1 MGKLKQT
8 KEIVNNENKIFTIPN
23 ILSICRLVMVP
34 FIFWSYINEQ
44 YLTSVL
50 LILISG
56 ITDVI
61 DGFIARTFNQISNL
75 GKILDPLADKFT
87 QVCVVLLILITNHT
101 DMGLCVMFVILC
113 IKEVSTLFFGTQLLS
128 SGKTNIV
135 SKWYGKLST
144 VILYATMTLY
154 ALIIALRKFE
164 IIPPPVYWLDILA
177 TIFSWVTAAALIYS
191 MVGYMSCYVI
201 NKENNKNSNN
211 NSDNN
216 LGDSK

>member
-1 MGKLKQT
+1 MGNVKQNS
-8 KEIVNNENKIFTIPN
+8 KAEINENRIFTIPN

-44 YLTSVL
+44 YICSAV
-50 LILISG
+50 LILVSG
-56 ITDVI
+56 LTDVI

-87 QVCVVLLILITNHT
+87 QVSVVLLILITNHT
-101 DMGLCVMFVILC
+101 DMGLCIMFVILC

-144 VILYATMTLY
+144 VILYMTMTLY
-154 ALIIALRKFE
+154 ALIIALKKFE
-164 IIPPPVYWLDILA
+164 VIPAVHWLDIAA

-191 MVGYMSCYVI
+191 MIGYMSCYVL
-201 NKENNKNSNN
+201 NKDNNAQNVNN
-211 NSDNN
+211 NSDNS